1 MYNEAENAE
10 RVTKEIGSA
19 LEYAS
24 IPYEILCVNNNSTD
38 GTDEILDCLAVAD
51 ARIRPIHLPMKGYG
65 IAVIHGLNAAEKNCV
80 TIVSGDGQVSPHD
93 ILTAYEVMENS
104 NVDIVR
110 ARRVKRKDGMFRIFQ
125 SSVYNGLLKTL
136 FALPGWD
143 FNAPPKVMKL
153 EFVQRLNLQSQD
165 WFVDP
170 EIMIKT
176 KYLRGS
182 VAEAKVTYGKRAAGA
197 GKVKLSTAWEFFK
210 NMIIWRV
217 RYRELVRDK
226 IARECSPE
234 TDIPSVR

>member
-10 RVTKEIGSA
+10 RVIKEIGA
-19 LEYAS
+19 TLEHVS
-24 IPYEILCVNNNSTD
+24 IPYEILCVSNNSTD
-38 GTDEILDCLAVAD
+38 GTDEILDRLAVTD

-65 IAVIHGLNAAEKNCV
+65 IAVIHGLNAAEKDLV
-80 TIVSGDGQVSPHD
+80 TIVSGDGQVSPRD
-93 ILTAYEVMENS
+93 ILTAYKVMENS

-110 ARRVKRKDGMFRIFQ
+110 ARRVERRDGVFRIFQ
-125 SSVYNGLLKTL
+125 SSVYNVLLKTL

-143 FNAPPKVMKL
+143 FNSPPKVIKR
-153 EFVQRLNLQSQD
+153 EFVRRLNLQSQD

-197 GKVKLSTAWEFFK
+197 GKVKLSTACEFFK

-217 RYRELVRDK
+217 RYRELVRDTISGSDLK
-226 IARECSPE
+226 VEM
-234 TDIPSVR
+234 D